1 MSIYLVRFT
10 PLEPY
15 FFGNEKTFGYGS
27 VKNKTYYVE
36 SSELPSQTGLFGTL
50 RYCCISRPGKNY
62 EIDSR
67 EIGSESFNIQSP
79 CMQTFGK
86 IHRMSPFLPR
96 KERICIFQFRRITKK
111 ESCIILF

>member
-15 FFGNEKTFGYGS
+15 FFGNEKTFGYGT

-36 SSELPSQTGLFGTL
+36 SSELPSQSGLFGTL

-62 EIDSR
+62 KIDPG
-67 EIGSESFNIQSP
+67 EIGSESFNIRSS

-86 IHRMSPFLPR
+86 IHRMSP
-96 KERICIFQFRRITKK
+96 
-111 ESCIILF
+111 LFVW